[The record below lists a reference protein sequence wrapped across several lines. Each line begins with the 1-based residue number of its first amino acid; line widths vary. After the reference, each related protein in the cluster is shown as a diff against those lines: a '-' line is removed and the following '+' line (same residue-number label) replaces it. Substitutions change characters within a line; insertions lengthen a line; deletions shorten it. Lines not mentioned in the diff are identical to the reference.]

1 MAAFLFLA
9 QLLFLGPLVVA
20 ADTETCQQLRN
31 ATKGNFSVQVI
42 PRMYQANTTYQVT
55 IQNGTNTTANESRAL
70 YVLQV
75 LSPWNE
81 PLGQWAEGVSTAN
94 CSSVDTAIL
103 NSTQS
108 AANWTSPGT
117 DVSSVVIRV
126 YIIFPEEPAEFRD
139 LTLSRA
145 PRPTSPPSTTRN
157 SVPTVQGSSL
167 FLAVL
172 QLPLLLATSTLLS

>member
-20 ADTETCQQLRN
+20 AHTDTCQQLRN
-31 ATKGNFSVQVI
+31 ATEGNFFVQVM

-55 IQNGTNTTANESRAL
+55 IQKGTNTTANETRAL
-70 YVLQV
+70 YVLQA
-75 LSPWNE
+75 LSQWNKS
-81 PLGQWAEGVSTAN
+81 LGEWAGGDSMAN

-117 DVSSVVIRV
+117 DVPFVVIRA
-126 YIIFPEEPAEFRD
+126 YIIFPEEPAEFRA

-145 PRPTSPPSTTRN
+145 PRPTLPPPTTPN